1 MKTITISEIL
11 GLYKKYDA
19 NIGGSRYIR
28 NTINLGT
35 LNNRLNTGNSFI
47 NNNRTHSVW
56 TDNTYI

>member
-11 GLYKKYDA
+11 GLYKKYDV
-19 NIGGSRYIR
+19 NESKYIR

-56 TDNTYI
+56 IDNTSI